1 VPPLIRRPYLD
12 TGTGKAAGKRFI
24 AQGMF
29 AHTVNNMHYGTGGR
43 GDISFSGRA
52 GGPPPQKKFNPV
64 IHGKPINGNFGGC
77 LKTLFGRIIHALLYY
92 LFKCSCNHVIL
103 NF

>member
-29 AHTVNNMHYGTGGR
+29 AHTVNNMHYGAGGS
-43 GDISFSGRA
+43 DIGFSGRA
-52 GGPPPQKKFNPV
+52 GGPLPQKKFNPV
-64 IHGKPINGNFGGC
+64 IHGKPINGKFRVC
-77 LKTLFGRIIHALLYY
+77 LKTLFGRIIHALLYS
-92 LFKCSCNHVIL
+92 LF
-103 NF
+103 